1 MERSDFRIVFMGTPN
16 FAVPS
21 LKLLHQSAYD
31 IAAVVTA
38 PDRPA
43 GRGLKLRQS
52 PVKEYALEHHLP
64 VLQPEKLKE
73 DAFLSSL
80 IQFAPQLL
88 VVVAFRML
96 PKMVWQVPEYGTINL
111 HASLLPQYRGAA
123 PIHWAVMNGEE
134 TTGLTT
140 FFINEDID
148 TGDVLLQETVPIG
161 KEMDSGELHDVMQE
175 KGAALLLKTVDEIR
189 QGSIHPQAQQDL
201 TPFLS
206 LKAAPKLT
214 RQHCQIDWNRPAR
227 DIYNMIRGLRPYP
240 GAYTHLVLANGKQ
253 LEMKIWEASPE
264 FNVALG
270 KPGSLS
276 VQNELM
282 LVSCRDASLRLQLIQ
297 PAGRQKMEASA
308 FLRGTS
314 IPDQCL

>member
-1 MERSDFRIVFMGTPN
+1 MERRNFRIVFMGTPD
-16 FAVPS
+16 FAVSS

-52 PVKEYALEHHLP
+52 PVKEYALKHRIP
-64 VLQPEKLKE
+64 VLQPEKLKD

-80 IQFAPQLL
+80 RQAAPHLM

-96 PKMVWQVPEYGTINL
+96 PKIVWLIPDYGTINL

-140 FFINEDID
+140 FFINEEID
-148 TGDVLLQETVPIG
+148 TGDVLLQETLPIG
-161 KEMDSGELHDVMQE
+161 REMDTGELHEVMQL

-189 QGSIHPQAQQDL
+189 QGSIHPVKQQEMSAS
-201 TPFLS
+201 S
-206 LKAAPKLT
+206 LKPAPKLT
-214 RQHCQIDWNRPAR
+214 RQHCKIDWTRPAR

-240 GAYTHLVLANGKQ
+240 GAYTDIMLANGKQ
-253 LEMKIWEASPE
+253 TEVKVWEVDPV
-264 FNVALG
+264 FNRALA
-270 KPGSLS
+270 KPGNLM
-276 VQNELM
+276 VQNGQM
-282 LVSCRDASLRLQLIQ
+282 LVSCRDASLRLKLIQ
-297 PAGRQKMEASA
+297 PAGKQKMDAAA

-314 IPDQCL
+314 IPDQYL